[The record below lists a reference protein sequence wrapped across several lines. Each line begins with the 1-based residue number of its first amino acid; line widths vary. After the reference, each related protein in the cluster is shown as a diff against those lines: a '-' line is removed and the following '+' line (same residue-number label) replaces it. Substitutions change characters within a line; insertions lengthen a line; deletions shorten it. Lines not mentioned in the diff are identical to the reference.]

1 MREPPQ
7 NQQGCPTDRDH
18 EAPNKEPVCHRARC
32 RQAGVVKGL
41 VVASDYALPEST
53 LSLLAGLV
61 GTLAAKGAKTEAA

>member
-7 NQQGCPTDRDH
+7 GTRTSPLNRDH
-18 EAPNKEPVCHRARC
+18 EACATDSSC
-32 RQAGVVKGL
+32 RRTGVRDAAVGHDL

-61 GTLAAKGAKTEAA
+61 VNLAAKGAKTEAA